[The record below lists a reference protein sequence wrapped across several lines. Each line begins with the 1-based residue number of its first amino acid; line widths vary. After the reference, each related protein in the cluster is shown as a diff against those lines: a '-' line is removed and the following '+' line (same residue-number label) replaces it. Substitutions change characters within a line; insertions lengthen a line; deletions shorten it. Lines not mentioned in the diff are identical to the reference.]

1 MRFIFL
7 FTTISLLS
15 IFISCNTNL
24 EKEFSTLNTTS
35 IPVLSNDSTTNYYL
49 KTSIESEINKCSNQK
64 AKYLKFLY
72 AYMPLNDRV
81 DYPFSY
87 YSNLVDYTIEARNN
101 FSWGT
106 SIPDNIFNHFVLPYR
121 VNNENLDTSR
131 QFFYHQLKDRIIK
144 MNMLDAALEVNHW
157 CHEHVAYQASDIR
170 TSAPLAT
177 YRKGYG
183 RCGEEST
190 FTVAALRSV
199 GIPARQ
205 VYTPRW
211 AHTDDN
217 HAWVEF
223 WADGKWYFYGACE
236 PVPEANM
243 GWFTEPAR
251 RAMLVVSRIYGP
263 YNGKENI
270 LYKNSY
276 RSSNNSL
283 YVYAPVKKLYI
294 KVVDKNNVAVKGA
307 KVDFQI
313 YNYAEFYSLYSSKTD
328 KDGLT
333 SFETGLGDMLVWAHT
348 DSTFAY
354 KMIRNNGDTFSLVL
368 DKFNNESYTYNLD
381 YNPPIK
387 PEPRP
392 VNKELADENKNRLD
406 YEDSLRMSF
415 ENEYIDSINCA
426 EIANKNKI
434 NAIEFWSLIQKS
446 RANWNELVTFVNKTP
461 SNLKE
466 RALDIL
472 KTISLKDLQDCKADI
487 LLNHL
492 SNSIQFEDLKEIS
505 ENDYIKYVL
514 NPRISSEYLWP
525 WRNILHNALDKNK
538 NPQDYYSWIKNN
550 VAINDS
556 MNYSGVQIN
565 PASVFKY
572 RIADNNSRD
581 ILFIALCR
589 ANGIPAKIEEGT
601 LLPKY
606 FKDGKWNS
614 INFNT
619 TDKKVEK
626 YGYLHLQAKNKED
639 KLLYYKHFTIAKF
652 ENGIYRTLEFNWDKN
667 INSFDEK
674 IKLAIGNYRLCTGN
688 RLADGSVLS
697 QFYFFN
703 ITENNLYKL
712 EVALRTNTESIKKLG
727 TLNDVDS
734 FAKNQK
740 KNACTIS
747 NKTYKILVWYN
758 PNNEPS
764 KHAIEDIAKA
774 KYMLNKN
781 NTELWLISEVKYQ
794 RDNLDPKYFSQL
806 LNQTFFYTDKNNK
819 LLKTTEEVINS
830 NFGSELPYVILLN
843 PKNEIIFKSEGY
855 SIGLGE
861 DINKVIEKELQ

>member
-1 MRFIFL
+1 MRFIIL
-7 FTTISLLS
+7 FTILSILS
-15 IFISCNTNL
+15 IFTSCNSNL
-24 EKEFSTLNTTS
+24 EKESSALNTTS
-35 IPVLSNDSTTNYYL
+35 IPILNNDSTTNYFL
-49 KTSIESEINKCSNQK
+49 KTYIENEISKCSNEK
-64 AKYLKFLY
+64 AQYLKFLY
-72 AYMPLNDRV
+72 AYMPLNDRM

-101 FSWGT
+101 FSWGE
-106 SIPDNIFNHFVLPYR
+106 SIPDNIYNHFVLPYR

-131 QFFYHQLKDRIIK
+131 QFFYHQLKDRIGK

-190 FTVAALRSV
+190 FTVAALRAV

-313 YNYAEFYSLYSSKTD
+313 YNYAEFYSLYSSETD
-328 KDGLT
+328 NNGLT
-333 SFETGLGDMLVWAHT
+333 SFETGLGDVLVWVHT

-368 DKFNNESYTYNLD
+368 DKFNNDSYSYNLD

-392 VNKELADENKNRLD
+392 VNKDLANENKIRLD

-415 ENEYIDSINCA
+415 ENDYIDSISCVG
-426 EIANKNKI
+426 IANKNKI

-446 RANWNELVTFVNKTP
+446 RANWDELVTFVNNAP
-461 SNLKE
+461 SNLKG
-466 RALDIL
+466 RAMDIL

-492 SNSIQFEDLKEIS
+492 NNSIPFEDLKGIN

-514 NPRISSEYLWP
+514 NPRISSEDLWP
-525 WRNILHNALDKNK
+525 WRDILHNAFGKNK
-538 NPQDYYSWIKNN
+538 NPHDYFSWIKNN
-550 VAINDS
+550 VTINDS

-601 LLPKY
+601 LLPEY

-619 TDKKVEK
+619 TDNKVEK

-652 ENGIYRTLEFNWDKN
+652 ENGVYHTLEFNWDKN
-667 INSFDEK
+667 INSFDDK
-674 IKLAIGNYRLCTGN
+674 IKLATGNYRLCTGN

-703 ITENNLYKL
+703 ITENNLFKL
-712 EVALRTNTESIKKLG
+712 EVALRASTANVKKLG
-727 TLNDVDS
+727 ILNDIDN
-734 FAKNQK
+734 FAKHQE

-764 KHAIEDIAKA
+764 KHAIEDITKA
-774 KYMLNKN
+774 KYLLNKN
-781 NTELWLISEVKYQ
+781 NAELWLISEVEYQ

-819 LLKTTEEVINS
+819 LLKTAENVIKS
-830 NFGSELPYVILLN
+830 NFGSELPYVFLLN

-861 DINKVIEKELQ
+861 DINKVIEKELK